1 MTMRAFAAMKRVA
14 ALGAAVVAFAV
25 GDARAQNLDP
35 AMVGAVKATYLYKIS
50 PLVEWPSEVFES
62 DSGPFRLCVV
72 GEDRLGQTLDEAI
85 ANQNVAGRPIVAERM
100 TVAVS
105 GTGCHVMLF
114 GGSAEQTVAQGLAAV
129 RGEPVLTVTDH
140 EATPGMIN
148 FVISD
153 NRVRFEIDD
162 AAAAESRL
170 KISSKILG
178 LAVRVR
184 RRA

>member
-1 MTMRAFAAMKRVA
+1 MRAFAAMKRVV
-14 ALGAAVVAFAV
+14 ALAAAVSAFSV
-25 GDARAQNLDP
+25 GNARAQNLDP
-35 AMVGAVKATYLYKIS
+35 AMVGAIKATYLYKIS
-50 PLVEWPSEVFES
+50 PLVEWPAGAFEF
-62 DSGPFRLCVV
+62 DRGPFRICVV
-72 GEDRLGQTLDEAI
+72 GRDALGRTLDEAI
-85 ANQNVAGRPIVAERM
+85 AGQSVAGRPIVAERM

-114 GGSAEQTVAQGLAAV
+114 GGSAEQPVAQGLEAV
-129 RGEPVLTVTDH
+129 RGEPVLTVTDQ

-162 AAAAESRL
+162 AAAAESGLR
-170 KISSKILG
+170 ISSKILG
-178 LAVRVR
+178 LAIRVR